1 MTLQLAK
8 IDHHLRPLLGRVLP
22 RPLFVSLYSRTRAWY
37 VRRLAAMQPAPTP
50 GNTFPVEAFG
60 LRFRNDLSNAAGLD
74 KDGVLL
80 PFQYAIGAGYA
91 IVGTVLSEPHTGNL
105 MQAFGAACNPWT
117 PLPGSGSA
125 LNSLGLPSKGIGPA
139 IDNIKRFQD
148 RWAPRDFPIGLSV
161 MGHPLHSGQQQL
173 DGILSCVTQARGVA
187 DFVEINESCPNC
199 GHDDSGMADRIAAV
213 MAERGDLPV
222 LVKLAEFGDV
232 RETVRL
238 FTDLGVNGL
247 VGVNTQKRYA
257 EFANGLTASDKR
269 LLGYYTKEFG
279 GGLSGP
285 AIAEFARDQQAAAA
299 QAIAECGSPL
309 KLVHVGG
316 IANHEDVVAS
326 RQTAVL
332 REWYTGFMEAL
343 ATRPLDQIYAEM
355 TAD

>member
-1 MTLQLAK
+1 MTLQLAR
-8 IDHHLRPLLGRVLP
+8 IDHHLRPLLARVLP
-22 RPLFVSLYSRTRAWY
+22 RPLFVKIYSLTRPWY
-37 VRRLAAMQPAPTP
+37 VQRLAAIQPEPTP

-91 IVGTVLSEPHTGNL
+91 IVGTVLAEPHTGNQ
-105 MQAFGAACNPWT
+105 MQAFGTACNPWT

-125 LNSLGLPSKGIGPA
+125 LNSLGLPSKGVGAA

-148 RWAPRDFPIGLSV
+148 CWQPQDFPIGLSI
-161 MGHPLHSGQQQL
+161 MGHPLHSGEQQL
-173 DGILSCVTQARGVA
+173 DGILNCVSQARGVA

-199 GHDDSGMADRIAAV
+199 GHDDSGMAERVAAV
-213 MAERGDLPV
+213 MKERGELPV

-232 RETVRL
+232 AETVRL
-238 FTDLGVNGL
+238 FTELGVDGL

-257 EFANGLTASDKR
+257 EFADNLTMSDHQ
-269 LLGYYTKEFG
+269 LLRYYTKQYG

-285 AIAEFARDQQAAAA
+285 AIAEFARDQQIAAA
-299 QAIAECGSPL
+299 QAIAESGSPL
-309 KLVHVGG
+309 QLVHVGG
-316 IANHEDVVAS
+316 IASHKDVVAS
-326 RQTAVL
+326 RQHAVL

-343 ATRPLDQIYAEM
+343 ATRRLDQIYAEM